1 MSKISLRCLQK
12 HEKAPF
18 NDTEVDIEYVE
29 INFRL
34 MILPPS
40 LPSLPSLPAP
50 ILLLKKIVKSQKKLP
65 RKIISAHAKKNQ
77 NALTTFIFIPLS
89 ILLFSFII
97 NIIIII
103 IIIVNTNII
112 ANVHFRSEKLKRNDI
127 STFFFS

>member
-1 MSKISLRCLQK
+1 
-12 HEKAPF
+12 
-18 NDTEVDIEYVE
+18 
-29 INFRL
+29 
-34 MILPPS
+34 MILP
-40 LPSLPSLPAP
+40 PSLPSLPAP

-77 NALTTFIFIPLS
+77 NALTTFISIPLS

-127 STFFFS
+127 STFFFLTFFPLSLFHSVLNSEHFRTNPWQAKNSIT